1 MSDLQETLKQ
11 LGDDLPKITQE
22 MDQLVHKGA
31 EAEKNA
37 DDLLKTFEQIE
48 HEAQSVFH
56 EIEQALAHL
65 KQDAAHHLA
74 ELNQDLAGVEK
85 GLEEVKTLEHTRDE
99 LKGGV
104 EAAGHAMTSFQSKLQ
119 EGAEDLNHA
128 HEEFKS
134 SLTKVKEGVEE
145 GHSQLEHAQQ
155 EVHSAGEAL
164 QHKVEESKNSIGDL
178 IQNVFHNAMD
188 QHLQETESKV
198 TDFLSA
204 AHSLGEQF
212 EHQATDLLNNVV
224 KAKSHEI
231 MDEAKNKIEEEL
243 KQLMDKATDEICH
256 AIEGMVEKVTGA
268 KASSEEHKTTTKGH
282 VDAIDEF
289 SEPFKAA
296 IDAVKGACETVG
308 INFG

>member
-11 LGDDLPKITQE
+11 LGDDVPKITQE
-22 MDQLVHKGA
+22 MNQLVHQGA

-48 HEAQSVFH
+48 HEAQSIFQEVEH
-56 EIEQALAHL
+56 ALAAL

-85 GLEEVKTLEHTRDE
+85 GLEEVKTLEHDRDE

-104 EAAGHAMTSFQSKLQ
+104 EAAGNAMNSFQSKLH

-128 HEEFKS
+128 HEEFKGA
-134 SLTKVKEGVEE
+134 LQKVHEGVNE
-145 GHSQLEHAQQ
+145 GHEKLQQAQN

-188 QHLQETESKV
+188 EHLQQTEAKV

-212 EHQATDLLNNVV
+212 EHGATDILNNVI

-231 MDEAKNKIEEEL
+231 MDMAKEKIEEEL
-243 KQLMDKATDEICH
+243 KSLMDKATDEICQ
-256 AIEGMVEKVTGA
+256 AIQGMADKVTGA
-268 KASSEEHKTTTKGH
+268 KSSSEEHKTATKGH
-282 VDAIDEF
+282 VDAINEF

-296 IDAVKGACETVG
+296 IEAVKGACETVG